1 MRSQSQRGLFYAT
14 AEGAHTGVP
23 LSVAKEFIASDRPGK
38 LPQHV
43 RPKRA
48 DGGMANDNDPV
59 SNALALLRQ
68 LPASSTGDLAKQT
81 GAAGRPSPQRP
92 PLDPSDP
99 VQAALLMTRQH
110 FAFGG
115 VTPEI
120 PSFEKAEMRDISN
133 PYGFSAGIGGG
144 RTDKNPID
152 VGAGSYVL
160 PADVVA
166 GLGEGNSLAGPRIW
180 DSILHSGG
188 PHGIEA
194 PQTHPRTGQGIPRP
208 PSDPELAKGMFE
220 GAESAPISPTLAKGG
235 QAEEKGD
242 GEGKVPILAAD
253 GELIVSPDDVARIG
267 ERYFP
272 RHRTPTR
279 RALITHGHRILD
291 EFCREIRGRTIKKLK
306 ELPGPAGSRNP
317 KEGHTLAA
325 TKDAA

>member
-1 MRSQSQRGLFYAT
+1 VPIKSQSQRGLFYAT

-23 LSVAKEFIASDRPGK
+23 LSVAKEFIASDHPGK

-120 PSFEKAEMRDISN
+120 PSFEKAEMRNIADDG
-133 PYGFSAGIGGG
+133 GFSAGYGGG
-144 RTDKNPID
+144 RTDKNNIN
-152 VGAGSYVL
+152 VGAGAYIL
-160 PADVVA
+160 PSDLVA
-166 GLGEGNSLAGPRIW
+166 GLGEGNSLAGAKVW
-180 DSILHSGG
+180 DAILHSGG

-194 PQTHPRTGQGIPRP
+194 PQTHPRTGPGIPRP

-220 GAESAPISPTLAKGG
+220 GADSAPIAPTLADGG
-235 QAEEKGD
+235 KSDEGPE
-242 GEGKVPILAAD
+242 EGKVPIAMAD
-253 GELIVSPDDVARIG
+253 GEIVVTPADVARIG
-267 ERYFP
+267 AHYFP
-272 RHRTPTR
+272 ANRTRTR
-279 RALITHGHRILD
+279 RALIKHGHRLLD
-291 EFCREIRGRTIKKLK
+291 SFVKEVRGRTIKQLK
-306 ELPGPAGSRNP
+306 ELPGPAGSTDP
-317 KEGHTLAA
+317 KVGHT
-325 TKDAA
+325 KH